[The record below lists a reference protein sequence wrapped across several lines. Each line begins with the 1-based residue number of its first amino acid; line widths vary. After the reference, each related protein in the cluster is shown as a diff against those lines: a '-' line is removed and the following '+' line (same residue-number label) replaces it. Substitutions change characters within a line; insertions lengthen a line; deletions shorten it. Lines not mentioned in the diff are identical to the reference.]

1 MKSFERWEREELELT
16 FGLYQ
21 VNNHIVMTDWLAANE
36 PISEDEKVK
45 LTEYRLELAKE
56 ISYWNEE
63 EVKIFFIN
71 DVVRLVKFKREDVYK
86 TFAER
91 TIAAQVKDINNN
103 IIDLRGRIEILV
115 STGKQKP
122 RQPFFFIH
130 EYKPVRANISNDPE
144 GQLLVAMIAT
154 QELNKGTI
162 PLYGLYV
169 QGKYWNFMTLK
180 GKEYAISRSYDATQE
195 VDLWQIVRIL
205 KRCKWYIET
214 HLGLI

>member
-16 FGLYQ
+16 FGLIQ
-21 VNNHIVMTDWLAANE
+21 NNNHDAMTDWMAADAL
-36 PISEDEKVK
+36 ISDDEKDK
-45 LTEYRLELAKE
+45 LTEYRIELTKE
-56 ISYWNEE
+56 ISFWNEE

-71 DVVRLVKFKREDVYK
+71 DIIRLVKFKHDGVYK

-91 TIAAQVKDINNN
+91 TIASKAPDINNN
-103 IIDLRGRIEILV
+103 IVDLRGRIEMLV

-130 EYKPVRANISNDPE
+130 EYKPLRSNVSNDPE
-144 GQLLVAMIAT
+144 GQLLVAMLAT
-154 QELNKGTI
+154 QELNKDSL

-180 GKEYAISRSYDATQE
+180 GKEYAISRSYDASQE
-195 VDLWQIVRIL
+195 DDLLQIVRIL
-205 KRCKWYIET
+205 KRCKRYIET
-214 HLGLI
+214 YLGLI